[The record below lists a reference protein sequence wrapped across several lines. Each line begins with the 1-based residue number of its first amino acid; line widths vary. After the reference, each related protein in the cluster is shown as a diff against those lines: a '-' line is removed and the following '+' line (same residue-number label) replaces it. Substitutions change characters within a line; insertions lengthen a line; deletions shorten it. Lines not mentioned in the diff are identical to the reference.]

1 MGQLGE
7 PEATREARSPGATRG
22 NIGESMGLPGKL
34 QGQPEEPGATRG
46 NQQTIGE
53 SMGQLGEPAEP
64 GEPGAVRSN
73 QGN

>member
-53 SMGQLGEPAEP
+53 SMGQLGEP
-64 GEPGAVRSN
+64 GATSGTGGTRGS
-73 QGN
+73 QE